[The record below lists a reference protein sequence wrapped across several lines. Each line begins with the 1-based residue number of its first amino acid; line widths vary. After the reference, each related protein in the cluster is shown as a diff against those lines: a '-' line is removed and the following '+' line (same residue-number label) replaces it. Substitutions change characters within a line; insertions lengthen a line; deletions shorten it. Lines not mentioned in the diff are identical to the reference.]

1 MILKD
6 SLKERIRNEELTII
20 FESEE
25 SVILEANNF
34 GVITLLENY
43 GNVPQV
49 INVYDKLIGKG
60 AAILLTQYNV
70 NKVYAKT
77 ITKKALEILSS
88 KYEVEYDR
96 VVDNI
101 LNRDRSDLCPIEKI
115 ASETDDIDTLIDELT
130 KFYVKIGVFND

>member
-6 SLKERIRNEELTII
+6 SLKSKIREEEYTII
-20 FESEE
+20 FEADET
-25 SVILEANNF
+25 VIYKACNF
-34 GVITLLENY
+34 GVISLLENL
-43 GNVPQV
+43 GKVNEE

-60 AAILLTQYNV
+60 AAMLMSSYNV
-70 NKVYAKT
+70 KKIFAKT
-77 ITKKALEILSS
+77 ITKGALEILENS
-88 KYEVEYDR
+88 YEVEYDR

-115 ASETDDIDTLIDELT
+115 ASQTDDLDILIKELT